1 LKKAGLEKLFL
12 GLGVIM
18 TNTKHYR
25 IILLLIIV
33 CYVLIFVIACDG
45 DSASTKSDGSVWYDG
60 TDVSVNLFTPTS
72 IAALTIDNL
81 YAQVTIDGTSTYP
94 LNVDLITNEV
104 SGTITGVSAG
114 THDLEITYYVILSGV
129 NVVLC
134 SSSTQV
140 TVNTG
145 QTSSVTIQDSDLD
158 RNIDDD
164 DDGYTN
170 LAEVRIGTNPL
181 SPLDVP
187 GGGLP
192 RVICGDG
199 MIQKVSSGNYTIKL
213 IVGSSMAESVSSTNY
228 KAIVPY
234 IGYD

>member
-1 LKKAGLEKLFL
+1 
-12 GLGVIM
+12 M

-25 IILLLIIV
+25 NILLLIIV

-45 DSASTKSDGSVWYDG
+45 DSASTKRDGSIWYDG
-60 TDVSVNLFTPTS
+60 TDVSVNLFTPAS

-81 YAQVTIDGTSTYP
+81 YAQVTIDGTSIHP

-114 THDLEITYYVILSGV
+114 THDLELTYYVILSDV

-134 SSSTQV
+134 NYSTQITVNSGQSST
-140 TVNTG
+140 
-145 QTSSVTIQDSDLD
+145 VTILDNDLD

-164 DDGYTN
+164 EDGYTN
-170 LAEVRIGTNPL
+170 LAEVRMGKNPL
-181 SPLDVP
+181 SSLDVP
-187 GGGLP
+187 EGGLP
-192 RVICGDG
+192 LIICGNG
-199 MIQKVSSGNYTIKL
+199 MIQK
-213 IVGSSMAESVSSTNY
+213 ASSTNY
-228 KAIVPY
+228 TLKQIVGSAMVAHASSTNFEVIVPF